1 MGGMRDQI
9 RFYLNALWRGRWYIM
24 MVAWPICLLGWG
36 FVIQLPDIYKA
47 RARVYVD
54 ADSMLRPLLRGIAA
68 DTNALNEI
76 ELLERTLLSG
86 PNLTKVGH
94 MADLDLNVKTP
105 TDQEELVNGLRESIA
120 RGIVHRMEASG
131 APAPT
136 LTPDSDAVR
145 EQVSEVIGHLPA
157 SVWTSVV
164 LTTLESPFD
173 GGTTHVIGLFI
184 LFIALQQAW
193 RMTRAA
199 LLRVTGPFSLADR
212 PASA

>member
-1 MGGMRDQI
+1 
-9 RFYLNALWRGRWYIM
+9 
-24 MVAWPICLLGWG
+24 
-36 FVIQLPDIYKA
+36 
-47 RARVYVD
+47 YVW
-54 ADSMLRPLLRGIAA
+54 
-68 DTNALNEI
+68 
-76 ELLERTLLSG
+76 
-86 PNLTKVGH
+86 
-94 MADLDLNVKTP
+94 
-105 TDQEELVNGLRESIA
+105 NGLRESIA

-145 EQVSEVIGHLPA
+145 AQVSEVIGHLPA

-164 LTTLESPFD
+164 LATLESPFY

-184 LFIALQQAW
+184 IFIALQQAW

-199 LLRVTGPFSLADR
+199 PLRVTGPFSLADR